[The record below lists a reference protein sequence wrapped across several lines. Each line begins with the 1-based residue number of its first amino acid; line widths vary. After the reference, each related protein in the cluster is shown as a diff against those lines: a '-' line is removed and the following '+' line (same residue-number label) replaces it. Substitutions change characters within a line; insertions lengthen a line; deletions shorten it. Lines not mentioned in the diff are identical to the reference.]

1 MPGLLLRLY
10 ISGNSPN
17 SLEALANLEAIRAQ
31 YFPAECQVEIVDV
44 QKQPARSLEEG
55 VLIIPTL
62 VKEEPGPR
70 VTIIGNLSQ
79 QEKVL
84 AALGVVQTPP
94 PAKEGGS
101 DQP

>member
-1 MPGLLLRLY
+1 LY
-10 ISGNSPN
+10 ITGNSPN
-17 SLEALANLEAIRAQ
+17 SIEALANLEAIRAKC
-31 YFPAECQVEIVDV
+31 FPAEHQVEIVDV

-62 VKEEPGPR
+62 VREEPGPR

-84 AALGVVQTPP
+84 AALGMAE
-94 PAKEGGS
+94 PAPTASGRGTE
-101 DQP
+101 QP